1 MRRFLE
7 IQPQITDD
15 HSGSEP
21 CLLEILEDY
30 YDLCG
35 IDNPKA
41 TAAEYVRQWLEW
53 ESRQCETI
61 QAENA
66 NAV

>member
-1 MRRFLE
+1 MKRFTE
-7 IQPQITDD
+7 IQPQIVDT
-15 HSGSEP
+15 GLEP

-30 YDLCG
+30 YDMCG
-35 IDNPKA
+35 IDSPGA
-41 TAAEYVRQWLEW
+41 AAAEYVRQWLEL
-53 ESRQCETI
+53 EKLQRDNI